1 MPLSS
6 SIRTPRRAISTALAS
21 AFCVLSVAALPSG
34 ALAAEGSVVATTP
47 AGIDILETADTAQTC
62 RAPQIINPFAGF
74 GDMRDY
80 VLAPGGTFEEKQLE
94 GWQVVKAKQD
104 GDHSPLELS
113 NNRKDDNKHSLKV
126 PAGGSAVSPAMC
138 VDLHYPTMR
147 FMAKPE
153 KNKGRLDIQVVY
165 PDSGKPVF
173 HDVRQPRVDGQGVDR
188 HGRPARL
195 PRAWR
200 GGPRDAARGAPLH
213 LGRHQRPGRRLAH
226 RRPVRRPAPPL
237 AHHRHDSRGARH
249 RAGLLSSG

>member
-21 AFCVLSVAALPSG
+21 AFCVLSLAALPSG
-34 ALAAEGSVVATTP
+34 ALAADVVATTP

-62 RAPQIINPFAGF
+62 RAPQTINPFAGF

-80 VLAPGGTFEEKQLE
+80 VLAPGGTFEEKQLD

-104 GDHSPLELS
+104 GDHSQFDLAG
-113 NNRKDDNKHSLKV
+113 NGKDDNKHSLKV

-147 FMAKPE
+147 FMAKPQ

-165 PDSGKPVF
+165 PDSDNPVF
-173 HDVRQPRVDGQGVDR
+173 HDSGSLDSTGKDWTATGD
-188 HGRPARL
+188 L
-195 PRAWR
+195 PVYPER
-200 GGPRDAARGAPLH
+200 GGAA
-213 LGRHQRPGRRLAH
+213 PGMRRVALRFTSLATNGQAGDWRIDDLYVDPH
-226 RRPVRRPAPPL
+226 RR
-237 AHHRHDSRGARH
+237 
-249 RAGLLSSG
+249 